1 MQKAVK
7 RYPFGLLADLFEY
20 PREGYEEKVEDAM
33 SALGESPEA
42 TRQLRQFHDKV
53 DEYGVGELKE
63 YYTDTF
69 ELSSTYTLNTSHH
82 LYEGFDRSRFLAML
96 NGMYEEQGFTSK
108 WLEEKNNLPDHIS
121 VILEYLEYRGEEGL
135 EDEEFRQFV
144 EDYLVKAL
152 EGLRKN
158 FEESQSETPY
168 SLLVKAVDRLVN
180 RFVEEE
186 VND

>member
-1 MQKAVK
+1 MQRAVK
-7 RYPFGLLADLFEY
+7 RYPFGHLADLFEY
-20 PREGYEEKVEDAM
+20 PREGYEEKLADAM
-33 SALGESPEA
+33 EASGDLPEA
-42 TRQLRQFHDKV
+42 TRRLRQFSDKV
-53 DEYGVGELKE
+53 EEHGVGRLKE

-69 ELSSTYTLNTSHH
+69 ELSSAYTLNTSHH

-96 NGMYEEQGFTSK
+96 NGMYEEQGFTSE
-108 WLEEKNNLPDHIS
+108 WLEEKNELPDHLS
-121 VILEYLEYRGEEGL
+121 VILEYLDYRGEEGL

-152 EGLRKN
+152 EGVRKN

-168 SLLVKAVDRLVN
+168 SLLMTAVDRVVN